1 MKRIVI
7 DPLTRLEGHG
17 RVEIFLDEAGEVA
30 NAYLIVPELRGF
42 EQFCVG
48 RPAEEMPRI
57 TNRICGLCPEA
68 HHLASTKAL
77 DALFRVE
84 PPPTAKKLRE
94 LMHMAFFVADHAT
107 HFFIL
112 AGPDFF
118 LGPDAPPAE
127 RNILGVFKRLGA
139 AATQRI
145 VECRRRNKDAIQL
158 LGGRRIHPAAGLPGG
173 WSQPLAEEGRRAIEA
188 TARANVDLAVG
199 FLELFDE
206 TVLCNREYRSL
217 IVSEGFTDRT
227 YSMGTVDAAGRL
239 NLYDGLIRVV
249 DPEGA
254 EFARFHPADYEL
266 HIAERVEPWTY
277 VKFPYLKNVGWRGFV
292 DGSASGIYCASPL
305 ARLNVADGLATPR
318 AQEHYERMY
327 ETLGSGRVGGRF
339 RPIHHRLATHWA
351 RLVEL
356 LYAAERMV
364 ELATDPQI
372 TDPTVRAPVTAAP
385 SAGVGSVE
393 APRGTLFHHY
403 RSDERGLL
411 TAVNLIVGTT
421 HNHAPIALSVT
432 RAARSLIR
440 KGQAISEGLL
450 NRIEMVVRAYDP
462 CFSCAAHTFPGA
474 GDLTVTVRD
483 HRGGAIGQRCL
494 PASAQPAAGPRG
506 A

>member
-17 RVEIFLDEAGEVA
+17 RVEIFLDEEGEVA

-42 EQFCVG
+42 ERFCVG

-68 HHLASTKAL
+68 HHLAATKAL
-77 DALFRVE
+77 DALFQVE
-84 PPPTAKKLRE
+84 PPPTATKLRE
-94 LMHMAFFVADHAT
+94 LLHMAFFVADHAT

-127 RNILGVFKRLGA
+127 RTMLGVFRRLGDA
-139 AATQRI
+139 VTRQI
-145 VECRRRNKDAIQL
+145 VECRMRNKDVVQL

-173 WSQPLAEEGRRAIEA
+173 WSQPLAEEGRRRIEA

-199 FLELFDE
+199 FLELFDKV
-206 TVLCNREYRSL
+206 VLRSREFLSL
-217 IVSEGFTDRT
+217 IVSESFTDRT

-254 EFARFHPADYEL
+254 EFARFHPADYEQ
-266 HIAERVEPWTY
+266 HIAERAEPWTY
-277 VKFPYLKNVGWRGFV
+277 VKFPFLKNVGWKGFV
-292 DGSASGIYCASPL
+292 DGRDSGIYCASPL

-318 AQEHYERMY
+318 AQQEYQRMY
-327 ETLGSGRVGGRF
+327 ETLGSGRVGGRY

-351 RLVEL
+351 RLIEL

-364 ELATDPQI
+364 ELAADTTI
-372 TDPTVRAPVTAAP
+372 TDPTVRAPVSAAP
-385 SAGVGSVE
+385 REGVGSVE
-393 APRGTLFHHY
+393 APRGTLLHHY
-403 RSDERGLL
+403 RSDANGLL

-421 HNHAPIALSVT
+421 HNHAPIALSVK
-432 RAARSLIR
+432 RAAHSLIR

-474 GDLTVTVRD
+474 GDLIVTLRD
-483 HRGGAIGQRCL
+483 HRGGVIEQRSL
-494 PASAQPAAGPRG
+494 PANALRAAGPRR

>member
-1 MKRIVI
+1 MKRVVI

-30 NAYLIVPELRGF
+30 NAYLIIPDLRGF
-42 EQFCVG
+42 ERFCVG

-68 HHLASTKAL
+68 HHLAATKAL

-84 PPPTAKKLRE
+84 PPPAAKKLRE
-94 LMHMAFFVADHAT
+94 LLHMAFFVADHTT

-139 AATQRI
+139 AVTKQI
-145 VECRRRNKDAIQL
+145 IECRMRNKDAVQL

-173 WSQPLAEEGRRAIEA
+173 WSGPLSEEDRSLIEA
-188 TARANVDLAVG
+188 TARANVELAVG
-199 FLELFDE
+199 FLKLFDE
-206 TVLCNREYRSL
+206 CVLRNTEYLSL
-217 IVSEGFTDRT
+217 ILAEAFTDRT

-249 DPEGA
+249 DPAGS
-254 EFARFHPADYEL
+254 EFVRFHAADYGR
-266 HIAERVEPWTY
+266 HIVERVEPWTY
-277 VKFPYLKNVGWRGFV
+277 VKFPYLKNVGWKGCV
-292 DGSASGIYCASPL
+292 DGGESGICCATPL
-305 ARLNVADGLATPR
+305 ARLNVADGLTTPL
-318 AQEHYERMY
+318 AQEHYEKMFD
-327 ETLGSGRVGGRF
+327 TLGSGKAGGRY
-339 RPIHHRLATHWA
+339 RPIHHRLAIHWA

-364 ELATDPQI
+364 ELATDAQI
-372 TDPTVRAPVTAAP
+372 TDPAVRSPVTAEP
-385 SAGVGSVE
+385 REGVGSVE

-403 RSDERGLL
+403 RSDAQGVL
-411 TAVNLIVGTT
+411 TAVNMIVGTT
-421 HNHAPIALSVT
+421 NNHAPIALSVT

-450 NRIEMVVRAYDP
+450 NRIEMVIRAYDP
-462 CFSCAAHTFPGA
+462 CFSCAAHTFPGG

-483 HRGGAIGQRCL
+483 PRGEALEVRCL
-494 PASAQPAAGPRG
+494 PADARRATEPRR